1 MENNIKEEITVSP
14 SSIETIDRAMVNW
27 LKDQELFC
35 TTNKGWR
42 KAPVEWVLGE
52 RSYQTKKNSQLR
64 DSSGALILPLITVER
79 TEINKD
85 LSKKGV
91 IYGNVPPA
99 LASSNLGDTITISR
113 KINQKKTANFANAAS
128 KRKTG
133 QLNFRTKKTN
143 EKVVYETVRI
153 PIPVYVEVVY
163 TITLR
168 TEYQQQMNE
177 LVQPFFT
184 RTRGANIVKIYH
196 EDHQYE
202 AFIEG
207 DFIQDNTASSMEQN
221 ERNYKTQ
228 INIKVLG
235 YLIGDGNNDEKPKI
249 VKREN
254 AVEVKLSR
262 ERTILGDEPEIKD
275 SKYRE

>member
-1 MENNIKEEITVSP
+1 
-14 SSIETIDRAMVNW
+14 
-27 LKDQELFC
+27 
-35 TTNKGWR
+35 
-42 KAPVEWVLGE
+42 
-52 RSYQTKKNSQLR
+52 
-64 DSSGALILPLITVER
+64 
-79 TEINKD
+79 
-85 LSKKGV
+85 
-91 IYGNVPPA
+91 
-99 LASSNLGDTITISR
+99 
-113 KINQKKTANFANAAS
+113 
-128 KRKTG
+128 
-133 QLNFRTKKTN
+133 
-143 EKVVYETVRI
+143 
-153 PIPVYVEVVY
+153 
-163 TITLR
+163 
-168 TEYQQQMNE
+168 MNE